1 MIISKNINP
10 DKDLYVIGAHII
22 DVLQSVNNKSI
33 DYFELHKRLQNEIE
47 VSMQLFSLS
56 VSWLFLLGVI
66 DKNSKGNIKKCF

>member
-22 DVLQSVNNKSI
+22 DVLQSVNKKSI